1 MLMRIRYEMI
11 IEGVT
16 IVYHLSMNEA
26 KKAPLMRSNCWQY
39 DSYGDK
45 GENLLLSIQLE
56 EIGIKLNFFSLYR
69 LPKIE
74 APLTEIKI
82 YINTQYNI
90 RLSLIELVIIF
101 K

>member
-1 MLMRIRYEMI
+1 MI

-39 DSYGDK
+39 DIYGDK
-45 GENLLLSIQLE
+45 GENLWLSIQLE
-56 EIGIKLNFFSLYR
+56 EIGIKQKFLSSYR

-74 APLTEIKI
+74 APLAKIKI
-82 YINTQYNI
+82 YKYTSHTSHQLESCTHRNCYI
-90 RLSLIELVIIF
+90 
-101 K
+101 